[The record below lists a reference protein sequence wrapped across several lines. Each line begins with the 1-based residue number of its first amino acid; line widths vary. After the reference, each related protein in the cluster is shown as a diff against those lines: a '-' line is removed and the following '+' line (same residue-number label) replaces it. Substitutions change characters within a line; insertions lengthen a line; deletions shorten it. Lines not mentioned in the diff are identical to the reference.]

1 MCINHYI
8 RRYRGAD
15 SKCLHITTTTTKT
28 RHHSVWKSSINSTW
42 MCLCSMANEW
52 NLQFHWTKVKT
63 DDNVK
68 CLCVFCG
75 CVSVFCVCVWRRRQN
90 IEHDIGR
97 ERRRDKPTTTTT
109 SRPEFTCHLLFFSII
124 ILAYQRS
131 SDHQTKVSY
140 SILTRISSSS
150 SMHVERS
157 DHITKSLMFFSCYF
171 FFLFCL
177 LYFVVVPVI
186 LFRRETRLTIIYAT
200 MAAA

>member
-109 SRPEFTCHLLFFSII
+109 SRPEFTCHLLFFSHHHFGISKEQRPPNEGIIFNSHSYII
-124 ILAYQRS
+124 IIINACGTIWS
-131 SDHQTKVSY
+131 HHKVFD
-140 SILTRISSSS
+140 
-150 SMHVERS
+150 V
-157 DHITKSLMFFSCYF
+157 FFMLF